1 MYTDTLLHID
11 GVWRAGASG
20 RTIDVE
26 DPATGEVIGRVA
38 HADRAD
44 LDEALAAADRAFAT
58 WKRTAAH
65 DRYLL
70 MKRAAGL
77 FRDRAETVARRLT
90 LEQGK
95 PLAEALGEVRLGA
108 DLIDWFAEEAR
119 RTYGR
124 VIPARAEG
132 VETFVVR
139 EPVGPVAAFT
149 PWNFPINQVVR
160 KLCGAVA
167 TGCSIIVKAPEETPA
182 SPADLVAA
190 FVDAGLPPGVCQL
203 VFGVPAEVSSYLI
216 PHPVIRK
223 VTFTG
228 STAVGKQLAAMAGLH
243 MKRATMELGGHAPAV
258 VFADSDVPKVA
269 KMLAAF
275 KFRNAGQ
282 VCTSPTRML
291 VERAGLDAFVEGFT
305 AVAKK
310 LPVGHGL
317 DPNSRMG
324 PLANARRL
332 RAMEELVADA
342 RAKGGRVLCGGE
354 RIGTA
359 GNFFAPTVLVDL
371 PPDARIL
378 HEEPFGPI
386 VPIAAWDDFDGLV
399 AESNRLP
406 YGLAAY
412 GFTASL
418 QKAQAWGAAVESG
431 MVSINHFG
439 LALPELPF
447 GGIKDSGHGSEG
459 GTEGLEGYLNTKL
472 ITRAAP

>member
-11 GVWRAGASG
+11 GTWRPGTSG
-20 RTIDVE
+20 RTIPVE
-26 DPATGEVIGRVA
+26 DPGTGEQIGTVA
-38 HADRAD
+38 HADTAD
-44 LDEALAAADRAFAT
+44 LDEALAAAERGFLV
-58 WKRTAAH
+58 WKNTSAH
-65 DRYLL
+65 ERYLL

-77 FRDRAETVARRLT
+77 FRERADRVAHRLT

-95 PLAEALGEVRLGA
+95 PLAEALGEVNLGA

-124 VIPARAEG
+124 VIPSRAAG
-132 VETFVVR
+132 VESFVLR

-160 KLCGAVA
+160 KLSGAVA

-182 SPADLVAA
+182 SPADLIAA
-190 FVDAGLPPGVCQL
+190 FVDAGLPPGVAQL
-203 VFGVPAEVSSYLI
+203 VFGVPADVSSYLI
-216 PHPVIRK
+216 PHPTIK
-223 VTFTG
+223 KITFTG
-228 STAVGKQLAAMAGLH
+228 STPVGKQLAALAGLH

-258 VFADSDVPKVA
+258 VFADADVPRAA
-269 KMLAAF
+269 KLLAAF

-291 VERAGLDAFVEGFT
+291 VERPALSTFVDGF
-305 AVAKK
+305 VAYAHK
-310 LPVGHGL
+310 LQVGHGL
-317 DPNSRMG
+317 DPATRMG

-332 RAMEELVADA
+332 AAMEFLVADA
-342 RAKGGRVLCGGE
+342 CDRGATLLCGGK

-359 GNFFAPTVLVDL
+359 GHFFAPTVLVNV
-371 PPDARIL
+371 PPGARIL

-386 VPIAAWDDFDGLV
+386 VPIAAFDTLEEVV

-412 GFTASL
+412 AYTSSLRTA
-418 QKAQAWGAAVESG
+418 QTWGAAVESG
-431 MVSINHFG
+431 MVSINHHG

-447 GGIKDSGHGSEG
+447 GGIKDSGHGNEG
-459 GTEGLEGYLNTKL
+459 GTEGLDGYLNTKL
-472 ITRAAP
+472 ITRAAL